1 MKAQHPESLMMSH
14 GYEPSWSEYAVKPPI
29 FMTSTFAFPNA
40 QAGKQFFAEAYG
52 KSEGNGGGLIYSR
65 LNNPNLQILEE
76 RLALWEKADGA
87 AVFESGMSAISTL
100 FLAYLKPGDA
110 LLLSNPVYGGTHHFA
125 HHYLTSIGGEVLHF
139 TEKTDLIQL
148 GDELIA
154 NGRAAKIKVIHVE
167 TPANPTNA
175 LFDLAGLQS
184 LRLRIEK
191 ASGSKCVYSVDNT
204 YMGPV
209 WQKPLEFGAD
219 VSIYSATKYLSGHSD
234 LIAGAVVGTSE
245 AIQAVKTLRTFIG
258 NMASPFTCWLLSRS
272 VETLAIRMERQTQTA
287 QKVVDFLVGHSAV
300 ARVYF
305 PGLASQGERQVALYH
320 AQCAAPG
327 AMISFDVVGGE
338 LDAFRVLNALQLV
351 KLAVSLGSNESL
363 AQHPYHMTHADVP
376 DAEKESL
383 NITES
388 MIRFSVGMEHPD
400 DLIADLNQALNQ
412 IL

>member
-1 MKAQHPESLMMSH
+1 
-14 GYEPSWSEYAVKPPI
+14 
-29 FMTSTFAFPNA
+29 
-40 QAGKQFFAEAYG
+40 
-52 KSEGNGGGLIYSR
+52 
-65 LNNPNLQILEE
+65 
-76 RLALWEKADGA
+76 
-87 AVFESGMSAISTL
+87 
-100 FLAYLKPGDA
+100 
-110 LLLSNPVYGGTHHFA
+110 
-125 HHYLTSIGGEVLHF
+125 
-139 TEKTDLIQL
+139 
-148 GDELIA
+148 
-154 NGRAAKIKVIHVE
+154 VIHVE

-204 YMGPV
+204 YMGPI

-287 QKVVDFLVGHSAV
+287 QKVVDFLVDHPAV

-305 PGLASQGERQVALYH
+305 PGLASQGERQVALYR

-388 MIRFSVGMEHPD
+388 TIRFSVGMEHPD

>member
-1 MKAQHPESLMMSH
+1 
-14 GYEPSWSEYAVKPPI
+14 
-29 FMTSTFAFPNA
+29 
-40 QAGKQFFAEAYG
+40 
-52 KSEGNGGGLIYSR
+52 YSR

-125 HHYLTSIGGEVLHF
+125 HHYLTSIGVEVLHF
-139 TEKTDLIQL
+139 TEKTDLVQL

-154 NGRAAKIKVIHVE
+154 DGRAAKIKVIHVE

-287 QKVVDFLVGHSAV
+287 QKVVDFLVDHPAV

-305 PGLASQGERQVALYH
+305 PGLASQGERQVALYR

-388 MIRFSVGMEHPD
+388 TIRFSVGMEHSD